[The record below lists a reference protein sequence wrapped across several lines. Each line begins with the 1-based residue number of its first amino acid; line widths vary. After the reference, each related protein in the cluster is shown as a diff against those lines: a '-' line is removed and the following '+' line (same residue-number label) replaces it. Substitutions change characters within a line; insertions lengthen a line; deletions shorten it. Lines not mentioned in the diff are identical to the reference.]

1 MGTAWAHWSTRAQL
15 ARGWSS
21 WWSGVSLGTHGPLLS
36 TRRCPRQPALA
47 PPGLACGWGQ
57 SWRVHL
63 SGAQPH
69 FLHLR
74 KESACPPP
82 SEQQGQDYVAEQ
94 TTSSVPGKCSATRP
108 ALLVAVNRTISPGQ
122 KAAGSG
128 PGSGRSSPRSGP
140 PQRAYLSTV
149 PLALARSRCWKRPWA
164 WGSRKASRQP
174 GALTETSQSGLSDAA
189 CDALQAETAG
199 TWLLLLPHGAPDQG
213 ETRAAVTLM
222 APALDRAPAG
232 GRAEA

>member
-1 MGTAWAHWSTRAQL
+1 MLSLTSSICGRSQRAP
-15 ARGWSS
+15 
-21 WWSGVSLGTHGPLLS
+21 H
-36 TRRCPRQPALA
+36 
-47 PPGLACGWGQ
+47 PP
-57 SWRVHL
+57 
-63 SGAQPH
+63 
-69 FLHLR
+69 
-74 KESACPPP
+74 
-82 SEQQGQDYVAEQ
+82 EQQGQDYVAEQ

-128 PGSGRSSPRSGP
+128 PGSGRSGPRSGP

>member
-1 MGTAWAHWSTRAQL
+1 MPPTLRTARTGLRSGTNHKLRA
-15 ARGWSS
+15 RE
-21 WWSGVSLGTHGPLLS
+21 VLS
-36 TRRCPRQPALA
+36 HAA
-47 PPGLACGWGQ
+47 
-57 SWRVHL
+57 S
-63 SGAQPH
+63 
-69 FLHLR
+69 
-74 KESACPPP
+74 
-82 SEQQGQDYVAEQ
+82 
-94 TTSSVPGKCSATRP
+94 
-108 ALLVAVNRTISPGQ
+108 TISPGQ

-128 PGSGRSSPRSGP
+128 PGSGRSGPRSGP

>member
-57 SWRVHL
+57 SWHVHL

-108 ALLVAVNRTISPGQ
+108 ALSHQVRKQQARGRAP
-122 KAAGSG
+122 AAAARAQG
-128 PGSGRSSPRSGP
+128 PHRGPTSPRSRWPWPAAGAGKGP
-140 PQRAYLSTV
+140 GPGGPVRPPGSRGPSRRRPRAASQMRPVTPCKQRRLGRGSCSCPMV
-149 PLALARSRCWKRPWA
+149 PLIRERLE
-164 WGSRKASRQP
+164 QP
-174 GALTETSQSGLSDAA
+174 S
-189 CDALQAETAG
+189 
-199 TWLLLLPHGAPDQG
+199 P
-213 ETRAAVTLM
+213 
-222 APALDRAPAG
+222 
-232 GRAEA
+232 